1 MIFQVDIIGVSCYSS
16 KDLWTWK
23 NEGIVLQGEE
33 KNVTHDLHKPNVLE
47 RPKVIYNDRTGK
59 YVMWMHI
66 DDANYTKAS
75 VGVAVSDSPTGPFTY
90 LYSKRPHDCES
101 RDMTIFKDD
110 DGKAYLIYSS
120 EDNSELHI
128 GPLTDDYLDV
138 TDDMRRFLI
147 AQHREAPALFKH
159 EGTYYMV
166 TSGCT
171 GWAPNTALAHAAT
184 SVMGP
189 WETLGNPC
197 VGGNEVFRSTTFF
210 SQSTFVLP
218 VPGLPGSFIF
228 MADRWNPSDLRD
240 SRYVWLPLTIGGV
253 PDEAADYSFMFPLWS
268 RVSIYWHKRWRLPEG
283 WRDS

>member
-1 MIFQVDIIGVSCYSS
+1 
-16 KDLWTWK
+16 
-23 NEGIVLQGEE
+23 
-33 KNVTHDLHKPNVLE
+33 
-47 RPKVIYNDRTGK
+47 VIYNDWTGK

-75 VGVAVSDSPTGPFTY
+75 IGVAVSDSPTGPFTY

-110 DGKAYLIYSS
+110 DGKAYLVYSS

-128 GPLTDDYLDV
+128 GQLTDDYLDV
-138 TDDMRRFLI
+138 TSVMRRLLI

-171 GWAPNTALAHAAT
+171 GWAPNMALAHAAT
-184 SVMGP
+184 SILGP

-197 VGGNEVFRSTTFF
+197 VGGNDIFRSTTFF

-218 VPGLPGSFIF
+218 LPGLPGSFIF
-228 MADRWNPSDLRD
+228 MADRWNPSDLSD

-253 PDEAADYSFMFPLWS
+253 PDAAADYSFMFPLWS
-268 RVSIYWHKRWRLPEG
+268 RVSIYWHKQWRLPKG